1 VNVKKITL
9 RRPTRDAIATFLR
22 DTGKG
27 RSIRVYQDREVLYS
41 QQDHADA
48 LFYIQAGS
56 IKLTMITNR
65 RRRKAVVAV
74 LQAGDI
80 FGECS
85 LGTQRQRITTA
96 TSIGVS
102 TVTRVDRKTFGR
114 KLDQDRVFAKMYT
127 SYLIS
132 QIARYKAELADHF
145 LNSSERRLARLL
157 VRHASLVE
165 ASSSGYSTLRFSQ
178 TALAEMVGTTR
189 ARINRFMNE
198 FRKKGYI
205 KYNGILEINV
215 SLLTAF
221 LEL

>member
-1 VNVKKITL
+1 
-9 RRPTRDAIATFLR
+9 
-22 DTGKG
+22 
-27 RSIRVYQDREVLYS
+27 VLYS
-41 QQDHADA
+41 QHDSADS
-48 LFYIQAGS
+48 LFYVQTGS
-56 IKLTMITNR
+56 VKLTMITSR

-85 LGTQRQRITTA
+85 LGIRRQRITTA
-96 TSIGVS
+96 TSVGVS
-102 TVTRVDRKTFGR
+102 TVTRVDRKTFAR
-114 KLDQDRVFAKMYT
+114 KLDQDRVFAKMFT

-157 VRHASLVE
+157 VIHASMVQ
-165 ASSSGYSTLRFSQ
+165 ASSSGYSTLQFSQ

-198 FRKKGYI
+198 FRNKGYV
-205 KYNGILEINV
+205 KYNGTLEVNV
-215 SLLTAF
+215 LRLTAF